1 MMRPNVWKAIG
12 GGAVGTLAMT
22 VMMYS
27 VAPMMLGRPMDVA
40 AMLGSLLGGSWAMGM
55 LMHVLNGAVI
65 FPLIYAYL
73 LYQRLSGEAWVRGTV
88 WGLVLWFVSQ
98 ALVTPMMGGGVFSSK
113 AGGLMAVMASL
124 IAHAIYGTLL
134 GGIAGAAT
142 HASMVSRAQG
152 AH

>member
-98 ALVTPMMGGGVFSSK
+98 ALAHRARDLWNPPGRHRRRGHACFHGFPCPGGPLS
-113 AGGLMAVMASL
+113 
-124 IAHAIYGTLL
+124 YGCHRTDE
-134 GGIAGAAT
+134 AKT
-142 HASMVSRAQG
+142 
-152 AH
+152 

>member
-98 ALVTPMMGGGVFSSK
+98 ALV
-113 AGGLMAVMASL
+113 

-142 HASMVSRAQG
+142 HASMVSRAQV